1 MLAASLT
8 VSECTDAVAYF
19 GHPGGLE
26 MCHRHH
32 QRLRPRA
39 PVKVKLW
46 GTVQYVV
53 PASPEEELI
62 PLSVGWEVTHASQGE
77 SVGQIQQSIRHLCIT
92 AQLHPNDLS
101 VHEAV
106 VWA

>member
-46 GTVQYVV
+46 GMGAVRG
-53 PASPEEELI
+53 P
-62 PLSVGWEVTHASQGE
+62 
-77 SVGQIQQSIRHLCIT
+77 CIT
-92 AQLHPNDLS
+92 GGRANSPFRGLGGD
-101 VHEAV
+101 ARITR
-106 VWA
+106 